1 MTPVLAAYRI
11 APEMATGLIERL
23 GTKPLEFTMRTF
35 PDGEHYVR
43 VDAPVLGHIALVAV
57 DLAHPDEK
65 LLPTLLL
72 SDTLRDLGADQVGL
86 VAPYLPYMRQDK
98 RFNPGE
104 GVTSRYFAG
113 ILSKHFDWLVT
124 VDPHLHRYGS
134 LWDIYGIRN
143 AVVHAAA
150 PIARWISAN
159 VTDPVLVGP
168 DSESRQW
175 VEETARVAG
184 LPYVVF
190 EKVRAGDRDV
200 KIAAANV
207 EGWRTRTPVLI
218 DDIISTGTTL
228 AETVHI
234 LKAQGLKSPVCCA
247 VHGLFAGDAYPML
260 RAAGAARIVTCNT
273 VPHETNAIDLT
284 AEIAEG
290 VLRVLR

>member
-1 MTPVLAAYRI
+1 MTPMLAAYRI
-11 APEMATGLIERL
+11 APAMAAGITERL
-23 GTKPLEFTMRTF
+23 GAKPLEFTMRAF

-43 VDAPVLGHIALVAV
+43 VDSPVLGHIALLAA

-65 LLPTLLL
+65 LLPVLLL
-72 SDTLRDLGADQVGL
+72 ADTLRDLGADQVGL

-104 GVTSRYFAG
+104 GVTSRYFAS

-134 LWDIYGIRN
+134 LWDVYGIRN

-150 PIARWISAN
+150 PIARWIADN

-168 DSESRQW
+168 DGESRQW
-175 VEETARVAG
+175 VEETARAAG

-190 EKVRAGDRDV
+190 EKARAGDRDV
-200 KIAAANV
+200 KIHAANV
-207 EGWRTRTPVLI
+207 AGWRTRTPVLV

-228 AETVHI
+228 AESVRQ
-234 LKAQGLKSPVCCA
+234 LRAQGLKPPVCCA
-247 VHGLFAGDAYPML
+247 VHGLFAGDAYEAL
-260 RAAGAARIVTCNT
+260 QAAGAARVVTCNT

-284 AEIAEG
+284 AELAEG